1 MILSRILRENF
12 AALRAADDPPPPG
25 TAAPAAAEG
34 SGSGSGGVGRHNSSS
49 GSSASAH
56 MANTLKKLV
65 EWYLDVLFCARRPSP
80 WENWT
85 QDVYD
90 CMRCV
95 DHLPIA

>member
-1 MILSRILRENF
+1 
-12 AALRAADDPPPPG
+12 
-25 TAAPAAAEG
+25 
-34 SGSGSGGVGRHNSSS
+34 
-49 GSSASAH
+49 